1 MAADRENDIKAV
13 NGAPEEVTRRHR
25 LLLALILAG
34 YVIVTLLYGVINPL
48 FEAPDEHWHYF
59 TAQYIAENGR
69 LPYVASGA
77 DYDEWL
83 SQEAAQPPLYYLIGA
98 LLTSPIDTL
107 AARDVVWQNKFAS
120 VGDASALININR
132 FVHAGNEKWPWQGYT
147 LAAHIL
153 RWLSTLLGLGTLV
166 CIYLAGRLLWPR
178 HSYRALLATAM
189 VAFLP
194 QYNFLHASVS
204 NDPLIIF
211 LVSAALLQ
219 LIRLWQS
226 GISRARLLLLGLTIG
241 LAALSK
247 NAGISLL
254 IYATGVLVLLAIR
267 GQADS
272 TERAAPEN
280 PETLSGWRML
290 GATAVW
296 VVLPAVLLAGWLWI
310 RNAGLYGDFTAMNQF
325 VQIAGGD
332 RDYSLFQVFRETRGL
347 WLSLF
352 AVFGWFNLR
361 APDWVYWFWSVLV
374 ALAVI
379 GAVSRAVKH
388 YRYKKT
394 AREYRAESSGFLDW
408 AGTFLQKDWVLP
420 LLLALWVVLVYASL
434 SLFMLRTEAAQG
446 RLLFPALLP
455 LALGLASGL
464 TATKWLRRLSPLFP
478 LAAFFITLYCLFKVV
493 RPAYETPPTVA
504 ELPAGAQEINGEMG
518 QGIRLVG
525 ALVEP
530 QMVLPGDPLW
540 LTLYWRGD
548 DVAEA
553 APEFVLSLFG
563 RDNEEIGKVH
573 SYHGRGLYPAGLW
586 PDGQIVADRFGLW
599 VDEDTAAPVLAVLD
613 ATLLDGA
620 TVRAGEIKIAPHEWP
635 PLEDDHLA
643 QFGPHID
650 LLDVTVTPQRVRPG
664 ESLDID
670 VLWQARADLDE
681 DLTTLVHLGQP
692 DETPLATGDR
702 LPVDGRYPTRVWE
715 NGEQIDDY
723 YKLALPDNLSA
734 GRYPLWIGMY
744 NHKTMERLPVLI
756 EGEAQPYN
764 VYLAGW
770 VEIE

>member
-1 MAADRENDIKAV
+1 MVSQINALED
-13 NGAPEEVTRRHR
+13 VTQRHH
-25 LLLALILAG
+25 LLLALILSG
-34 YVIVTLLYGVINPL
+34 YLVVTLLYGAVNPL

-69 LPYVASGA
+69 LPYIASGD

-98 LLTSPIDTL
+98 LLIAPVDTS
-107 AARDVVWQNKFAS
+107 AARDEVWPNKFTS

-132 FVHAGNEKWPWQGYT
+132 FVHTGNEVWPWQGYT

-153 RWLSTLLGLGTLV
+153 RWLSTLLGLGTLLF
-166 CIYLAGRLLWPR
+166 IYLAGRWLWPR
-178 HSYRALLATAM
+178 HIYRALLATAL

-211 LVSAALLQ
+211 LVSAALWQ

-241 LAALSK
+241 LATLSK

-254 IYATGVLVLLAIR
+254 FYSVGVLVLLAIR
-267 GQADS
+267 GQAGS
-272 TERAAPEN
+272 VESAASQNTESA
-280 PETLSGWRML
+280 SGWRLL

-296 VVLPAVLLAGWLWI
+296 VVLPAVLLAGWLWL

-332 RDYSLFQVFRETRGL
+332 RDYSLLQVFRETRGL

-361 APDWVYWFWSVLV
+361 APDWVYGFWSALV

-379 GAVSRAVKH
+379 GAASRTLKR
-388 YRYKKT
+388 YRHKKT
-394 AREYRAESSGFLDW
+394 VPLDKHESSGFLDW
-408 AGTFLQKDWVLP
+408 AGTILQQGWVLP
-420 LLLALWVVLVYASL
+420 LLLALWVALVYASL
-434 SLFMLRTEAAQG
+434 FLFMLRTEAAQG

-455 LALGLASGL
+455 LALGMASGL
-464 TATKWLRRLSPLFP
+464 TATNWLRRLSPLIP
-478 LAAFFITLYCLFKVV
+478 LAAFFITLYCLFYVIK
-493 RPAYETPPTVA
+493 PAYKVPPTVA
-504 ELPAGAQEINGEMG
+504 EMPAGAQEIDAAMG
-518 QGIRLVG
+518 QGIRLLG

-530 QMVLPGDPLW
+530 QTVLPGDPLW

-548 DVAEA
+548 NVAEA

-586 PDGQIVADRFGLW
+586 PDGQIIADRFGLW
-599 VDEDTAAPVLAVLD
+599 VDEETVAPVLAVLD
-613 ATLLDGA
+613 VTLLDGA
-620 TVRAGEIKIAPHEWP
+620 TTRAGEIKIAPHEWP
-635 PLEDDHLA
+635 PLEDDRLA

-650 LLDVTVTPQRVRPG
+650 LLDVSVTPQRARPG
-664 ESLDID
+664 ESLTINI
-670 VLWQARADLDE
+670 LWQARADLDE

-702 LPVDGRYPTRVWE
+702 QPVDARYPTYVWE
-715 NGEQIDDY
+715 NGEQIGDSY
-723 YKLALPDNLSA
+723 TLALPGDLSA

-744 NHKTMERLPVLI
+744 NHKTMERLPVII
-756 EGEAQPYN
+756 EGETQPYN

-770 VEIE
+770 VEVE

>member
-1 MAADRENDIKAV
+1 MADSIENDSKTVSPASW
-13 NGAPEEVTRRHR
+13 ELLQRRR
-25 LLLALILAG
+25 LLLTLILAG
-34 YVIVTLLYGVINPL
+34 YLIVTLLYGVVNPL

-59 TAQYIAENGR
+59 TAQSIAENGR
-69 LPYVASGA
+69 LPYVAAGA

-98 LLTSPIDTL
+98 LFIAPVDTS
-107 AARDVVWQNKFAS
+107 AAREEVWPNKFTS

-132 FVHAGNEKWPWQGYT
+132 FVHSEPDAWPWEGYA

-153 RWLSTLLGLGTLV
+153 RWLSTLAGLGTLL

-178 HSYRALLATAM
+178 DAYRALLAVAL

-194 QYNFLHASVS
+194 QYNFLHASAS

-211 LVSAALLQ
+211 FVSAALWQ
-219 LIRLWQS
+219 LIRLWQ
-226 GISRARLLLLGLTIG
+226 GGVSRARLLLLGITVG

-247 NAGISLL
+247 NAGITLL
-254 IYATGVLVLLAIR
+254 LYTTGFLALLAIR
-267 GQADS
+267 RRADGV
-272 TERAAPEN
+272 EGAGPESE
-280 PETLSGWRML
+280 PAMVGWRL
-290 GATAVW
+290 IGAAAVW

-310 RNAGLYGDFTAMNQF
+310 RNATLYGDFTATNQF

-332 RDYSLFQVFRETRGL
+332 RDYSLLQVLMETRGL

-361 APDWVYWFWSVLV
+361 APDWVYWFWS
-374 ALAVI
+374 ALAGLAII
-379 GAVSRAVKH
+379 GAAARALKIYRQRQAAPATSR
-388 YRYKKT
+388 
-394 AREYRAESSGFLDW
+394 ESAGFLDW
-408 AGTFLQKDWVLP
+408 ARAVLQKGWVLP

-434 SLFMLRTEAAQG
+434 VVFMLRTEAAQG

-455 LALGLASGL
+455 LALGMASGL
-464 TATKWLRRLSPLFP
+464 TATGWLRRLSVLFP
-478 LAAFFITLYCLFKVV
+478 VAAFFITLYCLFNVI
-493 RPAYETPPTVA
+493 RPAYEKPPTVA
-504 ELPAGAQEINGEMG
+504 ELPTGAEEIGVEMG

-525 ALVEP
+525 AQVEP
-530 QMVLPGDPLW
+530 QTVLPGDPLW

-548 DVAEA
+548 DVADD
-553 APEFVLSLFG
+553 APEFVLSVFG
-563 RDNEEIGKVH
+563 RNNEEIGKVH

-586 PDGQIVADRFGLW
+586 PDGQIIADRFGLW
-599 VDEDTAAPVLAVLD
+599 IDKNTAAPVLAVVD
-613 ATLLDGA
+613 TTLLDGA
-620 TVRAGEIKIAPHEWP
+620 TARAGEIKIMPHDWP
-635 PLEDDHLA
+635 PLDEERLA

-650 LLDVTVTPQRVRPG
+650 LLDVNVTPQHARPG
-664 ESLDID
+664 DSLAID

-702 LPVDGRYPTRVWE
+702 QPLDGRYPTRVWE
-715 NGEQIDDY
+715 NGEQIDDHY
-723 YKLALPDNLSA
+723 TLALPDDLSA

-744 NHKTMERLPVLI
+744 NSGTMERLPILI
-756 EGEAQPYN
+756 EGEAQPFN

-770 VEIE
+770 VEVE